1 MENIFILNN
10 LEKNVLDMLSNK
22 LLDVSVNHDT
32 NIYMNRSILYGMSI
46 PDRLRTFIQDFKNE
60 KLKNDILIIKN
71 LPVDEN
77 IITPENNK
85 SYIGENTKLS
95 RCQAIIN
102 QSIGD
107 MIAYESESDGHLFQD
122 MVPNKQLRGTQTSL
136 GSDTELELHTEQ
148 AFSTLKPDYLS
159 LACLKEDNNAKT
171 YYLHLNH
178 ILDNI
183 TDEEK
188 AVLEK
193 NLWKIGVDLS
203 FVMNGCSSEERGPIS
218 IIQNNNLV
226 FDQDLMKGTTRNA
239 DDLIKKIINIYY
251 ENREHYILEKG
262 DLLILNNNKLVHGRS
277 NFNAKFDGTDRFIIR
292 SFIIHSLKKIKDKTK
307 ESNDRIVRT
316 VFS

>member
-10 LEKNVLDMLSNK
+10 LEKDVLNMLSNK
-22 LLDVSVNHDT
+22 LLDISINHDT
-32 NIYMNRSILYGMSI
+32 CTYLNSATLLTTYI
-46 PDRLRTFIQDFKNE
+46 PDRLRTFIQYFKNE
-60 KLKNDILIIKN
+60 KLKNDIFIIKN

-102 QSIGD
+102 QCIGE

-122 MVPNKQLRGTQTSL
+122 MVPNKQLKDTQTSL

-159 LACLKEDNNAKT
+159 LACLKKDNNAKT

-183 TDEEK
+183 TNEEK
-188 AVLEK
+188 MELEK
-193 NLWKIGVDLS
+193 KLWNIGVDLS
-203 FVMNGCSSEERGPIS
+203 FVMNGCSSKERGPVS
-218 IIQNNNLV
+218 IIQNNNLI
-226 FDQDLMKGTTRNA
+226 FDQDLMKGTTDNA
-239 DDLIKKIINIYY
+239 NDLIKKIINIYY
-251 ENREHYILEKG
+251 GYREHYIIEKG

-277 NFNAKFDGTDRFIIR
+277 NFKAKFDGTDRFIIR